1 MHRIGLYFQNV
12 NLILIY
18 TSQLYGYLSTYQK
31 KKKKVIYLVNDGND
45 LLLMSLDNS
54 FNNFFFLLVN
64 YICTSWVLNH

>member
-1 MHRIGLYFQNV
+1 MHRIGLYSQNV

-45 LLLMSLDNS
+45 L
-54 FNNFFFLLVN
+54 
-64 YICTSWVLNH
+64 